1 MEKEPLPM
9 KAANAYRSLNDEQ
22 KQIVD
27 NKTVDLDHTAAEMIA
42 LLEPVAALDKLV
54 GSAKTQLGC
63 SIVLLAV
70 AAIASLFVAPF
81 PYNFIVVAACI
92 GGIIW
97 VVRSL
102 KLARNLDCSDN
113 LGAFAVP
120 LLKLMRD
127 DFKPDEPVHLHLD
140 LRLPTCKEKFVS
152 KGEPYKQG
160 GYYKIIDTIYKD
172 SWFSGE
178 GVLND
183 GSRFR
188 WSIEDTIRESQK
200 SKRTARGK
208 YKTKT
213 KYKKKSDIDVELV
226 LRKKT
231 YAVDGAAKESE
242 KSATMRASRKF
253 VQPSNDPIPLDP
265 FVELV
270 GGIYKAAKP
279 AQ

>member
-1 MEKEPLPM
+1 M
-9 KAANAYRSLNDEQ
+9 KAANAYRSLSDEQ

-27 NKTVDLDHTAAEMIA
+27 NKTVDLDHTAGELIA

-54 GSAKTQLGC
+54 GSTKTQLGC
-63 SIVLLAV
+63 TIAVLGLAGLV
-70 AAIASLFVAPF
+70 SLFVAPF
-81 PYNFIVVAACI
+81 PFNFIALAACI
-92 GGIIW
+92 GGIVW
-97 VVRSL
+97 LVRSL
-102 KLARNLDCSDN
+102 KLAKRLDCSDN

-140 LRLPTCKEKFVS
+140 LRLPTCKEKFIS
-152 KGEPYKQG
+152 KGEPYKRG
-160 GYYKIIDTIYKD
+160 AYHKIIDTTYKD
-172 SWFSGE
+172 AWFSGE

-188 WSIEDTIRESQK
+188 WTIEDTIRESQK

-213 KYKKKSDIDVELV
+213 KYKKKSAIDIELV

-253 VQPSNDPIPLDP
+253 VQPSGDPIPLDP

-270 GGIYKAAKP
+270 GGIYKAARP